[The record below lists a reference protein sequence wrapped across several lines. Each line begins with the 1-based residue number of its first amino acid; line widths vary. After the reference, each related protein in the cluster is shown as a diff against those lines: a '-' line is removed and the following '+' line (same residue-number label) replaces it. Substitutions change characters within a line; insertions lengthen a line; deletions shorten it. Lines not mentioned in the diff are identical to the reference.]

1 MKHVEKAEKKAA
13 STVERPAPEKIDR
26 LTVTTA
32 LPFEGLLSHLNKAGN
47 IRQ

>member
-26 LTVTTA
+26 LTVTTTA
-32 LPFEGLLSHLNKAGN
+32 LPFEGLLSHFSE
-47 IRQ
+47 